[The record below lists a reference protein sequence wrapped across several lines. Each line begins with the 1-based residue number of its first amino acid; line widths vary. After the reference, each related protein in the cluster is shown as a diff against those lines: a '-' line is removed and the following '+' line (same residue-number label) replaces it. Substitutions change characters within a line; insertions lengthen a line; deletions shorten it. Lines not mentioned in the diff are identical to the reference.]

1 MLNPSTSLKA
11 VFLVFNGEWDY
22 CMECTSQT
30 QGNFMDVLTFGKG
43 VYQDIHEKICS
54 ADEEGNPVPEMP
66 EMVVEEKYEELQ
78 R

>member
-1 MLNPSTSLKA
+1 
-11 VFLVFNGEWDY
+11 
-22 CMECTSQT
+22 MECTSQT
-30 QGNFMDVLTFGKG
+30 QGNFMDVLTFGKV

-54 ADEEGNPVPEMP
+54 ADDEGNPVPEMP